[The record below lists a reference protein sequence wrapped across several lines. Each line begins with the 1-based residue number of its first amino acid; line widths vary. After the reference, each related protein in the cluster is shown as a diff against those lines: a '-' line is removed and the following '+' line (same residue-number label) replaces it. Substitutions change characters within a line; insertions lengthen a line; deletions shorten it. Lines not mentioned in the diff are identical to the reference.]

1 MLDIRN
7 QNDTRLEQSDIEY
20 LHLFEEDCDEM
31 DKPAVAALMSP
42 YPLLLKLQ
50 RLFPV
55 LKKLVN
61 ANTSTW

>member
-1 MLDIRN
+1 MFIN
-7 QNDTRLEQSDIEY
+7 EHPVEY

-42 YPLLLKLQ
+42 YPLLPNLQ